1 MGKCSTATAGLP
13 PHFLAAK
20 EVTQPLS
27 QSQKSQTC
35 NTVTTDTK
43 MSLSPKCTP
52 AQPWHIPYSHKLNL
66 WPRDVG
72 LTGSEAPFKGTE
84 I

>member
-27 QSQKSQTC
+27 QEQKSQAC

-52 AQPWHIPYSHKLNL
+52 AQRWHSHIPYSHKPNL

-72 LTGSEAPFKGTE
+72 LTSSEAPLV
-84 I
+84 